1 MTILSLTLEWLSRPE
16 QWSGPTSIPFR
27 TVIYLYHCAL
37 TVVIASLIAIPLGI
51 FIGHTGIGK
60 NFVLIVSSLLRSMP
74 TLGLLTVLSLILGIG
89 LSAPLI
95 ALTALAIAPILTGT
109 YAGVSSVDNELIEA
123 CRSVGFSEKQIISFI
138 RLPLALPLIVSG
150 LKSASVQ
157 VLATWTVAA
166 FLPVE
171 GLGRYLIDGL
181 ATRQYAPMLVAS
193 LIIIGLEFITNAFF
207 SFIERKVTPIGVQ
220 QLHEYRG

>member
-1 MTILSLTLEWLSRPE
+1 MNLLSQTLEWLSRPE

-27 TVIYLYHCAL
+27 TAIYLYHCTL
-37 TVVIASLIAIPLGI
+37 TLIIASLIAIPLGI

-74 TLGLLTVLSLILGIG
+74 TLGLLTVLSLVLGIG

-109 YAGVSSVDNELIEA
+109 YAGISSVDDELIEA

-181 ATRQYAPMLVAS
+181 ATRQYSPMLVAS
-193 LIIIGLEFITNAFF
+193 IIIIGLEFITNALF
-207 SFIERKVTPIGVQ
+207 SFIERKVTPAGVL
-220 QLHEYRG
+220 QLHKHRG